1 MEDTQRLRFFV
12 TYRPSFVWTA
22 ILAFLHLTMIAS
34 TFLEVRGKTY
44 IYSDI
49 RTLVSQTHRT
59 VLSFLLFQMEHFS
72 LDFGTGTLELPSF
85 TFRHIY
91 ALTSAFCW
99 L

>member
-44 IYSDI
+44 IYPDI
-49 RTLVSQTHRT
+49 RTSEFQTLRT
-59 VLSFLLFQMEHFS
+59 VLFTLYCYFRWNIFLWTLEQELWNCHLLLF
-72 LDFGTGTLELPSF
+72 D
-85 TFRHIY
+85 TFMP
-91 ALTSAFCW
+91 
-99 L
+99 